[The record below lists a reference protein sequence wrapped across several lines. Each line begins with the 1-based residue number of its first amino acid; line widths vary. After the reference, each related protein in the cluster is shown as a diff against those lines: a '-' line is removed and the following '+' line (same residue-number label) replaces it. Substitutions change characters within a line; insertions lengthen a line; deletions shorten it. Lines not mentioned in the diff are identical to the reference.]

1 MECGDLGRALEGTA
15 RSLLIPHGHRSA
27 IDQRD
32 QTGGDL
38 MNRKT
43 MAGNGQLDMSPVEA
57 AVVVLLKTCQQAVD
71 ELGGA
76 VPPAQ
81 LRALLVI
88 DRADGCLGLPQLAA
102 GLAVSESGAG
112 RLCDRMHDAGL
123 VTHARNAENSREIVV
138 HATGPGLRLAAW
150 IRDRQRA
157 ALSTVLHSMHSEA
170 RDALVWGLGEL
181 AATEGL
187 PRVSNRR
194 GHGCGA
200 AQPSQ
205 SRAAAVTSCAG
216 GRSAGVRNRQ
226 SWRTTPST
234 MIASAP
240 SWRMSSTGRSGR

>member
-57 AVVVLLKTCQQAVD
+57 AVAVLLKTCEQAVD

-88 DRADGCLGLPQLAA
+88 DRAHGCLGLPQLAA

-112 RLCDRMHDAGL
+112 
-123 VTHARNAENSREIVV
+123 SR
-138 HATGPGLRLAAW
+138 
-150 IRDRQRA
+150 
-157 ALSTVLHSMHSEA
+157 
-170 RDALVWGLGEL
+170 
-181 AATEGL
+181 
-187 PRVSNRR
+187 
-194 GHGCGA
+194 
-200 AQPSQ
+200 
-205 SRAAAVTSCAG
+205 
-216 GRSAGVRNRQ
+216 
-226 SWRTTPST
+226 
-234 MIASAP
+234 
-240 SWRMSSTGRSGR
+240 